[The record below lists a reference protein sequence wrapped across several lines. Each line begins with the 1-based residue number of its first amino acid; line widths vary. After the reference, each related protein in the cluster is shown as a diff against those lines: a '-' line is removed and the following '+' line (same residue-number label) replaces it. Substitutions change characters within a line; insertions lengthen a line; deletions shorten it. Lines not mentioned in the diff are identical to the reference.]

1 MTTLLRRLPATGWVG
16 LVLVT
21 LTLLTALVSLVWT
34 PYDPTYADA
43 AARLQGPGAEHL
55 LGTDRYGRDTLSR
68 IMAGA
73 QITVFVGLVAVG
85 ISALVGV
92 PLGMLAGMRRGGVV
106 DALVGRTND
115 LLLAF
120 PALLT
125 AIMAGAVFGASTLT
139 AMVAIG
145 IAGIPAFARLTRSGT
160 LQVIN
165 QDYISAARISRVP
178 GLVIAVRHV
187 LPNILG
193 LIIVQASVAFALAI
207 LAEAG
212 LSYLGLGTPP
222 PTPSWGRMLQDSQ
235 TMLGTDPLLA
245 VFPGVAIALTVL
257 GFNLLGDGL
266 RDIFDPRMK
275 GRR

>member
-16 LVLVT
+16 LVLVA
-21 LTLLTALVSLVWT
+21 LTVLTALVSLLWT

-165 QDYISAARISRVP
+165 HDYISAARISRVP

-235 TMLGTDPLLA
+235 TMLGTAPLLA